1 MRNLT
6 NRTTS
11 LALLALG
18 AITALAC
25 VSAIGAATTLVVLA
39 ANGEPEALPTHER
52 ECALVAWKSGE
63 VHCFRGAFA
72 ANDIPS
78 RGDLAVVTQA
88 AFAR

>member
-25 VSAIGAATTLVVLA
+25 VSAIGAATALVVIA
-39 ANGEPEALPTHER
+39 MNGEPEAMVSYDR
-52 ECALVAWKSGE
+52 DCAAVAWKSGE
-63 VHCFRGAFA
+63 IHCFRGSLA
-72 ANDIPS
+72 ANDSSP
-78 RGDLAVVTQA
+78 RGGLAVVTQA
-88 AFAR
+88 GYAR

>member
-25 VSAIGAATTLVVLA
+25 VSAIGAATTLIVMA
-39 ANGEPEALPTHER
+39 TNQEPDALVPHER
-52 ECALVAWKSGE
+52 ECAVVAWKSGE
-63 VHCFRGAFA
+63 IHCFRGDFA
-72 ANDIPS
+72 GSGKPG
-78 RGDLAVVTQA
+78 RGDLAVVTQVA
-88 AFAR
+88 SAR